1 MFQSICIGNI
11 GGNAEVKGD
20 NGREF
25 VTFRIAH
32 NERWT
37 DNQGVTHDNVQWIDC
52 VMNGRPAVLPY
63 LKAGQLVMVQGSS
76 SLRIYDSA
84 KDHCKKAGI
93 QINVRTLELLGGSSD
108 KVPTRLYSADGT
120 TYEVTKY
127 FHCGLQGGFL
137 KSSKGEEFAVDD
149 NGWVVPRSECPASQ
163 DSQSQH

>member
-37 DNQGVTHDNVQWIDC
+37 DAQGVQHDSVQWIDC
-52 VMNGRPAVLPY
+52 IMNGRPAVLPY

-76 SLRIYDSA
+76 SLRLYDSA

-93 QINVRTLELLGGSSD
+93 SVNVRSIELLGGSSD
-108 KVPTRLYSADGT
+108 KVPTRLFDDNGT
-120 TYEVTKY
+120 TYEVTKF

-137 KSSKGEEFAVDD
+137 KSSRGEEFAVDE
-149 NGWVVPRSECPASQ
+149 NGWIVPRSECPATPEEKSEK
-163 DSQSQH
+163 